1 MYSLSLSL
9 SLQSLSLT
17 SFLAVEI
24 KQQQQSCHIFT
35 LFKVIVYRS
44 YNFTFIDFLSM
55 QNEF

>member
-1 MYSLSLSL
+1 MY

-24 KQQQQSCHIFT
+24 KQQSCHIFT